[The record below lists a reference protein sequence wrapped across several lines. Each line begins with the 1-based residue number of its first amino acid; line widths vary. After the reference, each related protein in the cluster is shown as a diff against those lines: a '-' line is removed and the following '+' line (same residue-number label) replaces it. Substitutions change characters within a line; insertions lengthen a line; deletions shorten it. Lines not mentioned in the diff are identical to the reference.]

1 MSTELAPSPTS
12 SSAAAPETKRN
23 FWRNSLQQL
32 LAVASLAIIV
42 IVFSI
47 INPDSFLTLTNFS
60 TILTTVTTVGLL
72 ALGVTF
78 VIITGG
84 IDLSVGTGM
93 ILCGVMAGVFITNM
107 GLPLI
112 VGIALTIGFGGLIG
126 LINGFNVAVL
136 GLPSFIATLGMMM
149 VTQGLSLVI
158 SGTKPIYF
166 ADTPSFGAIM
176 NVSLIP
182 GMRLPLGGVIFI
194 VLVIVSVVLLQKTL
208 IGRTAFAIGS
218 NEKATRLS
226 GVNVRTWLITVYVLG
241 GLFVGL
247 AGVLSA
253 SRLSSAQP
261 TGGAGIELQAIAA
274 VIIGGTSL
282 AGGRGSMVGTVIG
295 AFIMAVLDNGL
306 RMAGVA
312 QEWQQVAI
320 GIVVLLA
327 VYLDIVRKKN
337 SSARGT
343 ATAPRRP
350 ASTAQTPAS

>member
-1 MSTELAPSPTS
+1 MSTDLTQPLTTS
-12 SSAAAPETKRN
+12 TTPGPVTKRGM
-23 FWRNSLQQL
+23 WRNSLQQL
-32 LAVASLAIIV
+32 LAVASLIIIV
-42 IVFSI
+42 IVFAI
-47 INPDSFLTLTNFS
+47 INPNSFLTLTNIS

-107 GLPLI
+107 GLPMG
-112 VGIALTIGFGGLIG
+112 VGIVLTVGFGGLIG

-149 VTQGLSLVI
+149 TQGLSLVI

-166 ADTPSFGAIM
+166 SETPEFGAIM

-194 VLVIVSVVLLQKTL
+194 VLIIVSVIVLQRTL

-226 GVNVRTWLITVYVLG
+226 GVNVRAWLITVYVLG

-337 SSARGT
+337 ASTRGTTSARRRPT
-343 ATAPRRP
+343 SAPQATA
-350 ASTAQTPAS
+350 S

>member
-1 MSTELAPSPTS
+1 MSTDLASPPT
-12 SSAAAPETKRN
+12 ATAAPGRETKRS

-32 LAVASLAIIV
+32 LAVASLVIIV
-42 IVFSI
+42 IVFAI

-107 GLPLI
+107 GLPMV
-112 VGIALTIGFGGLIG
+112 VGIALTIAFGGLIG

-166 ADTPSFGAIM
+166 AETPSFGAIM

-194 VLVIVSVVLLQKTL
+194 VLIVVSVILLQRTL

-226 GVNVRTWLITVYVLG
+226 GVNVKSWLITVYVLG

-337 SSARGT
+337 ANSRGT
-343 ATAPRRP
+343 SSAPRRP
-350 ASTAQTPAS
+350 AAAAQTPAS

>member
-1 MSTELAPSPTS
+1 MSTDLAPPLTTS
-12 SSAAAPETKRN
+12 TASGHDVKRS

-32 LAVASLAIIV
+32 LAVASLIIIV
-42 IVFSI
+42 IVFAF
-47 INPDSFLTLTNFS
+47 INPDSFLTLTNIS

-107 GLPLI
+107 GLPMVL
-112 VGIALTIGFGGLIG
+112 GIALTIGFGGLIG
-126 LINGFNVAVL
+126 LINGLNVAVL

-149 VTQGLSLVI
+149 ITQGLSLVI

-166 ADTPSFGAIM
+166 SETPNFGAIM
-176 NVSLIP
+176 NVSLLP

-194 VLVIVSVVLLQKTL
+194 ILIVVSAIILQRTL

-226 GVNVRTWLITVYVLG
+226 GVNVKSWLITIYVLG

-282 AGGRGSMVGTVIG
+282 AGGRGSMIGTVIG

-337 SSARGT
+337 ASDRGTTSARS
-343 ATAPRRP
+343 RP
-350 ASTAQTPAS
+350 

>member
-1 MSTELAPSPTS
+1 MNAETA
-12 SSAAAPETKRN
+12 SAARPQTSDAPATATGRPAGTRS

-32 LAVASLAIIV
+32 LAVASLIVIIIV
-42 IVFSI
+42 FAI
-47 INPDSFLTLTNFS
+47 INPDSFLTVTNLS

-78 VIITGG
+78 IIITGG

-112 VGIALTIGFGGLIG
+112 VGIALTIAFGGLIG
-126 LINGFNVAVL
+126 LVNGVNVAVL
-136 GLPSFIATLGMMM
+136 GLPPFIATLGMMM
-149 VTQGLSLVI
+149 ITQGLSLVV

-166 ADTPSFGAIM
+166 TDSPGFGAIM

-182 GMRLPLGGVIFI
+182 GMRLPLGTVLFLILI
-194 VLVIVSVVLLQKTL
+194 VVSVVVLQRTL

-226 GVNVRTWLITVYVLG
+226 GVNVRGWLISVYVLC

-295 AFIMAVLDNGL
+295 ALIMAVLDNGL

-337 SSARGT
+337 SSTGSG
-343 ATAPRRP
+343 PL
-350 ASTAQTPAS
+350 

>member
-1 MSTELAPSPTS
+1 MSTDLAQPLTTS
-12 SSAAAPETKRN
+12 TTSGPITKRGL
-23 FWRNSLQQL
+23 WRNSLQQL
-32 LAVASLAIIV
+32 LAVASLIIIV
-42 IVFSI
+42 IVFAI
-47 INPDSFLTLTNFS
+47 INPNSFLTLTNIS

-78 VIITGG
+78 IIITGG

-107 GLPLI
+107 GLPMG
-112 VGIALTIGFGGLIG
+112 VGIVLTVGFGGLIG

-166 ADTPSFGAIM
+166 SETPGFGAIM

-194 VLVIVSVVLLQKTL
+194 VLIIVSVIILQRTL

-218 NEKATRLS
+218 NEKATSLS
-226 GVNVRTWLITVYVLG
+226 GVNVKAWLITVYVLA

-337 SSARGT
+337 ASSRGT
-343 ATAPRRP
+343 TSAPRRP
-350 ASTAQTPAS
+350 TAVPRTAAS

>member
-1 MSTELAPSPTS
+1 MSTDLAPPTTQALS
-12 SSAAAPETKRN
+12 GHDEKRS

-32 LAVASLAIIV
+32 LAVASLIVVV
-42 IVFSI
+42 IVFAI
-47 INPDSFLTLTNFS
+47 INPDSFLTVTNFS

-78 VIITGG
+78 IIITGG

-107 GLPLI
+107 GLPLG
-112 VGIALTIGFGGLIG
+112 VGIILTIAFGGLIG

-136 GLPSFIATLGMMM
+136 RLPSFIATLGMMM
-149 VTQGLSLVI
+149 ITQGLSLVI

-166 ADTPSFGAIM
+166 TDTPGFGAMM
-176 NVSLIP
+176 NVSLVP

-194 VLVIVSVVLLQKTL
+194 VLIIVSAVILQRTL

-226 GVNVRTWLITVYVLG
+226 GVNVKSWLIAVYVLG

-295 AFIMAVLDNGL
+295 TFIMAVLDNGL

-337 SSARGT
+337 ASTGDKP
-343 ATAPRRP
+343 ATAQPQKNQRRP
-350 ASTAQTPAS
+350 

>member
-1 MSTELAPSPTS
+1 MSTDLAPPLTTS
-12 SSAAAPETKRN
+12 TASRQDVKRS

-32 LAVASLAIIV
+32 LAVASLVIIV
-42 IVFSI
+42 IVFAI
-47 INPDSFLTLTNFS
+47 INPDSFLTLTNIS

-107 GLPLI
+107 GLPMVL
-112 VGIALTIGFGGLIG
+112 GIALTIGFGGLIG
-126 LINGFNVAVL
+126 LINGVNVAVL

-149 VTQGLSLVI
+149 ITQGLSLVI

-166 ADTPSFGAIM
+166 SETPNFGAIM

-194 VLVIVSVVLLQKTL
+194 ILIVVSAIILQRTL

-226 GVNVRTWLITVYVLG
+226 GVNVKSWLITIYVLG

-282 AGGRGSMVGTVIG
+282 AGGRGSMIGTVIG

-327 VYLDIVRKKN
+327 VYLDIVRKRN
-337 SSARGT
+337 ASDRGATSARS
-343 ATAPRRP
+343 RP
-350 ASTAQTPAS
+350 ATIPKTPAS